1 MGFRILFVLELM
13 MVIVTRLEN
22 RLVLRMLTLESLNLK
37 SLRGGKFDSYFIWVT
52 SRVDYLSN

>member
-1 MGFRILFVLELM
+1 MCFCLEVGFRILFVLELM

-37 SLRGGKFDSYFIWVT
+37 SIRGGKFDSYFIWVT
-52 SRVDYLSN
+52 S

>member
-1 MGFRILFVLELM
+1 MCFCLEVGFRILFVLKLM

-37 SLRGGKFDSYFIWVT
+37 SIRGGKFDSYFIWVT
-52 SRVDYLSN
+52 S

>member
-1 MGFRILFVLELM
+1 MCFCLEVGFRILFVLELM

-37 SLRGGKFDSYFIWVT
+37 SIRGGKFDCYFIWVT
-52 SRVDYLSN
+52 S